1 MCFKAAGIYEKNCC
15 KIYQHENSG
24 HFLPNVNKICS
35 KAVSSDAWET
45 RSSESANTDSRSARE
60 RRSQLLALQNILS
73 TGFYMPC
80 LLIFANML
88 RCKQEKAHG
97 LCFLDEHPAYGHGSA
112 AIHIS
117 VVELTLAIGMDA
129 P

>member
-15 KIYQHENSG
+15 KIYQHEKSG
-24 HFLPNVNKICS
+24 RFLPNVNKICS

-45 RSSESANTDSRSARE
+45 GAQRVLIQTPGWRGKG
-60 RRSQLLALQNILS
+60 ALSCWLCRILS

-97 LCFLDEHPAYGHGSA
+97 LCFIDEHPAYGHGFA
-112 AIHIS
+112 AIYIS